1 MYVCMYVCL
10 TAIKS
15 FTVQERSQK
24 MLFHANH
31 PPQRQKPQKINKRVM
46 TAQSETSG

>member
-1 MYVCMYVCL
+1 MYVCL

-31 PPQRQKPQKINKRVM
+31 LPLKKKTKKINKRVM
-46 TAQSETSG
+46 TSQSETSG